1 MPCPYTRNKQ
11 LEFKEGCDI
20 MKLICISLA
29 SWLIGLLA
37 LSLTFSL
44 AGGASLSL
52 VDIKSATL
60 TSLVIAA
67 LLFSLAYAPSLFWLR
82 KRLGGCRP
90 AALFPVASAVVLNL
104 PVFLIGILAIG
115 RTLGAAEA
123 FAFIGAFVLMGTTFG
138 LAFVWN
144 YRSGELQSA
153 KWSYLK
159 QFRNRPAFPIRR
171 TSLRSLISTD

>member
-1 MPCPYTRNKQ
+1 
-11 LEFKEGCDI
+11 
-20 MKLICISLA
+20 MKLICISLG
-29 SWLIGLLA
+29 SWLIGLSAIL
-37 LSLTFSL
+37 FMFVVVEGESL
-44 AGGASLSL
+44 AA
-52 VDIKSATL
+52 VDLKRATI
-60 TSLVIAA
+60 TSLAITA

-90 AALFPVASAVVLNL
+90 AALFPVASALVINL

-138 LAFVWN
+138 LVFVWN
-144 YRSGELQSA
+144 YRSGEIQSA

-159 QFRNRPAFPIRR
+159 QSRNRPVFPIQQ
-171 TSLRSLISTD
+171 TSRRSLISTD

>member
-1 MPCPYTRNKQ
+1 
-11 LEFKEGCDI
+11 
-20 MKLICISLA
+20 MKLICISIG
-29 SWLIGLLA
+29 SWLIGLSAILFMFVVVDGESLAAADMKTATITSLA
-37 LSLTFSL
+37 L
-44 AGGASLSL
+44 
-52 VDIKSATL
+52 
-60 TSLVIAA
+60 AA
-67 LLFSLAYAPSLFWLR
+67 LLFSLAYAPSLYWLR

-90 AALFPVASAVVLNL
+90 VALFPVASALVINL

-115 RTLGAAEA
+115 RTLGPAEA

-153 KWSYLK
+153 RWSYLK
-159 QFRNRPAFPIRR
+159 QSRNRPTFPIRQ

>member
-1 MPCPYTRNKQ
+1 
-11 LEFKEGCDI
+11 
-20 MKLICISLA
+20 MKLICISLG
-29 SWLIGLLA
+29 SWLIGLSAIL
-37 LSLTFSL
+37 FMFVVVEGESL
-44 AGGASLSL
+44 AAADL
-52 VDIKSATL
+52 KTATI
-60 TSLVIAA
+60 TSLAIAA
-67 LLFSLAYAPSLFWLR
+67 LLFSLAYAPSLYWLR

-90 AALFPVASAVVLNL
+90 AALFPVASALVINL
-104 PVFLIGILAIG
+104 PVFLIGIFAIG
-115 RTLGAAEA
+115 RTLGVAEA

-159 QFRNRPAFPIRR
+159 QSRNRPVFPTQQ